1 MGFVYLHGVR
11 MKAHEG
17 KSWWRGRRD
26 SIWAFGG
33 RGRVFLACFYFWPLL
48 FADFE
53 RADEGKF
60 VSFVPLTP
68 FVTCE
73 CAKAHEGD
81 SWSLAHR
88 FSAATVV
95 KATEVP
101 SLSFGDALPNDHE
114 GASSRSTESNRRRTT
129 LLRGADHEAHESAL
143 CPQSAFTV
151 IR

>member
-1 MGFVYLHGVR
+1 MKGAEGHSVIVSELVVKVYESHSVGPYTKETNLPSCAAARMGFVYLHGVR

-60 VSFVPLTP
+60 VSFVPFRHLR
-68 FVTCE
+68 VR
-73 CAKAHEGD
+73 EG
-81 SWSLAHR
+81 
-88 FSAATVV
+88 T
-95 KATEVP
+95 
-101 SLSFGDALPNDHE
+101 
-114 GASSRSTESNRRRTT
+114 
-129 LLRGADHEAHESAL
+129 
-143 CPQSAFTV
+143 
-151 IR
+151 